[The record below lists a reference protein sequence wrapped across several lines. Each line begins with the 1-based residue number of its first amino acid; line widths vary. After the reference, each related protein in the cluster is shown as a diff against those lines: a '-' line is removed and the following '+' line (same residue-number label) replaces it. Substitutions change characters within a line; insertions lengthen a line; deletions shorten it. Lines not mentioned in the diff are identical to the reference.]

1 MKTRTITV
9 EWEDGDMNDHSF
21 EMDVPENA
29 DEDTVNRL
37 VEDRVWDEAVYYC
50 GWHEGGSDDL

>member
-1 MKTRTITV
+1 MKNRTITV
-9 EWEDGDMNDHSF
+9 EWEDGDMNEHCF

-29 DEDTVNRL
+29 DEDTVNQL
-37 VEDRVWDEAVYYC
+37 VEHRVWDEAVYYC